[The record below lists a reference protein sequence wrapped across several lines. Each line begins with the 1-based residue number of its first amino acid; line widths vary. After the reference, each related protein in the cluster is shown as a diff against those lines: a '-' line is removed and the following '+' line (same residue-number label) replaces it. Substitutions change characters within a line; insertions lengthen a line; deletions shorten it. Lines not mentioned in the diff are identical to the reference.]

1 MLVDLR
7 FRFSKC
13 VIEIKCHDT
22 QSCVHLLPSV
32 RIQAI
37 YRLGYFFIAYDTER
51 TVAEA
56 RALWWPV
63 DRPNLFVKIPAAR
76 QGLAAITA
84 CLAEGISINVT
95 LIFSLARYDEVIEAF
110 LTGLEGARAAG
121 RDLSGIASVASF
133 FVSRVDTDRRLDKI
147 GTSRAAVR
155 QGRDRQRAAGLPALR
170 ASRVHATVD
179 VAGAGR
185 GPAAAPAVDL
195 YQRQGSRLRRH
206 PLCDS
211 PGRTGASSTLCPRPP
226 STRSLTTGG
235 SRMTASTVPTTGR
248 RKYSANSPC
257 SASTTTTWCRCGKTR
272 G

>member
-22 QSCVHLLPSV
+22 QRCVHLLPSV

-155 QGRDRQRAAGLPALR
+155 QGRDRQRAVGLPALR
-170 ASRVHATVD
+170 ASRV
-179 VAGAGR
+179 
-185 GPAAAPAVDL
+185 
-195 YQRQGSRLRRH
+195 
-206 PLCDS
+206 
-211 PGRTGASSTLCPRPP
+211 
-226 STRSLTTGG
+226 
-235 SRMTASTVPTTGR
+235 R
-248 RKYSANSPC
+248 RKKSAPRSALS
-257 SASTTTTWCRCGKTR
+257 SASRPTCTSM
-272 G
+272 